1 MWAKKIWDGISYQ
14 ITELHQWLV
23 YDCGDEKSSSNQKRC
38 CPSILSFMHMSL
50 DAIQFSELRF
60 INNFRARVK
69 KSLFGNL
76 CFLLI
81 LSADGNCWI
90 VFILFTLV
98 YSVLVPSQRRN
109 GLIPRL
115 IHALEFKR
123 FVWFDFRSKSNYLL
137 LAVSL
142 ILQYSCRFFHFLH
155 LFFW

>member
-1 MWAKKIWDGISYQ
+1 MIVAMKRVLQIKSDVVHPSSLLCTCLLTLFNYRNCVSSTISEP
-14 ITELHQWLV
+14 EL
-23 YDCGDEKSSSNQKRC
+23 
-38 CPSILSFMHMSL
+38 
-50 DAIQFSELRF
+50 
-60 INNFRARVK
+60 K

-81 LSADGNCWI
+81 LSADGNCCI

-137 LAVSL
+137 LAVGL
-142 ILQYSCRFFHFLH
+142 ILQHSCRFFHFMH
-155 LFFW
+155 LFFDKF